1 MLLPYTIK
9 YADEG
14 LMLITLTD
22 HVEKLN
28 TTDLP
33 DDWAAEPPNDSTK
46 EIGSTWA
53 TKADTAVLR
62 VPSVLVP
69 KSWNYLLNPAHRDF
83 KKIRITGPIPFVFDA
98 RLWKEK

>member
-1 MLLPYTIK
+1 
-9 YADEG
+9 
-14 LMLITLTD
+14 MLITLTD